1 MKTKICIASSNEH
14 KISEFRRMFADAHF
28 DCEVFGVGS
37 LDGFVPP
44 VEDGSTFAENA
55 LIKARAARTIAPA
68 DAFVMADDSGICVD
82 ALGGAPGIFSARYA
96 GADGKDADKLN
107 NRRLLAELEN
117 VPDEKRTAKFVCDI
131 ALIPPSGETEKI
143 FTGEIAGVINH
154 AEAGAGGFGYDPLFY
169 LPERG
174 VTTAELPPQ
183 EKNAI
188 SHRGRAFSKM
198 VNYLKSI
205 Q

>member
-1 MKTKICIASSNEH
+1 
-14 KISEFRRMFADAHF
+14 
-28 DCEVFGVGS
+28 
-37 LDGFVPP
+37 
-44 VEDGSTFAENA
+44 
-55 LIKARAARTIAPA
+55 
-68 DAFVMADDSGICVD
+68 MADDSGICVD

-107 NRRLLAELEN
+107 NRKLLAELEN

-131 ALIPPSGETEKI
+131 ALIAPSGETEKI

-174 VTTAELPPQ
+174 MTTAELPRRR
-183 EKNAI
+183 KTRLATADA
-188 SHRGRAFSKM
+188 HFRKW
-198 VNYLKSI
+198 
-205 Q
+205 